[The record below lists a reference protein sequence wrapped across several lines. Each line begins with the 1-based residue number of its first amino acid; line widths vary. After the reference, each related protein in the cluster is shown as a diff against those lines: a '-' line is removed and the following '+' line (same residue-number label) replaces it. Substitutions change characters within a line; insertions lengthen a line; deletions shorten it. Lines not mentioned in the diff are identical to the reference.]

1 LALPPLWGSLIKEK
15 LAEASAFLQGLITT
29 AEQLTTPQRWERIL
43 LRIFEKFIQ
52 PKLENIGLPL
62 PATG

>member
-1 LALPPLWGSLIKEK
+1 MSRIKEK
-15 LAEASAFLQGLITT
+15 LAEASAFLQGLIST
-29 AEQLTTPQRWERIL
+29 AEQLTNPQRWERIL

-52 PKLENIGLPL
+52 PKLANTGPPV